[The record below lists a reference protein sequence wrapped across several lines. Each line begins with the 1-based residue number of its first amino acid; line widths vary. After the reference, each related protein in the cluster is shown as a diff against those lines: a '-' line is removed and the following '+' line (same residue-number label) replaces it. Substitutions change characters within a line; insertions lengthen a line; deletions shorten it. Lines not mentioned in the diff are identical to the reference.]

1 MCTQYNIIAELEDS
15 TVVAKY
21 EFSERTRTGYQSEN
35 ELEKALI
42 AQLQSQGY
50 EYKSKLVTDKQMVEN
65 LRDCL
70 QKLNNI
76 TLTDSEW
83 NQLLKQIAD
92 NSKDIEDKTDTIQRN
107 EILNIT
113 LDNGATKN
121 IKLIDKKSIH
131 NNILQV
137 INQYKPEEGAYKN
150 RYDVT
155 ILINGLPLVHIE
167 LKRRGVNI
175 KEAFNQINRYQNDS
189 FWSGTGQPKGRNRRA
204 HEGAIRGKRL
214 VSLSPVRF
222 RHF

>member
-121 IKLIDKKSIH
+121 IKLIDKKSI
-131 NNILQV
+131 
-137 INQYKPEEGAYKN
+137 
-150 RYDVT
+150 
-155 ILINGLPLVHIE
+155 
-167 LKRRGVNI
+167 
-175 KEAFNQINRYQNDS
+175 
-189 FWSGTGQPKGRNRRA
+189 
-204 HEGAIRGKRL
+204 
-214 VSLSPVRF
+214 
-222 RHF
+222 